1 MKTSRYNILL
11 VLWALMLL
19 VACSDSSSD
28 ESEKPVAPSITL
40 DTEIPP
46 VIVAEGGTVAVGFK
60 ASADWT
66 ATSDQPWCIVSPASG
81 KAGNATV
88 TVSAE
93 KNEDYNERNA
103 TLILR
108 VGTVQK
114 KITVTQKQ
122 NDALTVTADKIEVA
136 TKGGEIT
143 VEVKANVRFEYEVE
157 EEAAGWIVSAR
168 TGAPRALTTSEVKFD
183 ISPNEEGKNRQGR
196 IVFSSGALKSTVTV
210 YQEGGS
216 LLLLSKE
223 EYTVSSGGGEIV
235 IELRSNVDYEMVLP
249 DVDWLTEVKTK
260 ALSSYSR
267 RITVLPNE
275 GYDARTAEIYFVNEL
290 QGIREKV
297 NIVQVQK
304 DAVLVAREEYDMP
317 QKGGVLGFEL
327 NTNVE
332 TFDVECSETWI
343 RKALKGRGLTAYPLS
358 FVVEANPEEASRSA
372 IITIIGGQAKQQVE
386 VVQAGLSSLKRIT
399 IVHSNRMFSIPRF
412 RGSDLTG
419 LIKWGDGKSEE
430 YADGISHTY
439 TTDPP
444 YTVVVG
450 MNGAEEVTLHDLSGV
465 EEVDFS
471 KF

>member
-143 VEVKANVRFEYEVE
+143 VEVKANVTFEYEVE

-223 EYTVSSGGGEIV
+223 EYT
-235 IELRSNVDYEMVLP
+235 VLP

-386 VVQAGLSSLKRIT
+386 VV
-399 IVHSNRMFSIPRF
+399 
-412 RGSDLTG
+412 
-419 LIKWGDGKSEE
+419 
-430 YADGISHTY
+430 
-439 TTDPP
+439 
-444 YTVVVG
+444 
-450 MNGAEEVTLHDLSGV
+450 
-465 EEVDFS
+465 
-471 KF
+471 

>member
-108 VGTVQK
+108 VGTLQK

-143 VEVKANVRFEYEVE
+143 VEVKANVTFEYEVE

-235 IELRSNVDYEMVLP
+235 IE
-249 DVDWLTEVKTK
+249 
-260 ALSSYSR
+260 
-267 RITVLPNE
+267 
-275 GYDARTAEIYFVNEL
+275 
-290 QGIREKV
+290 
-297 NIVQVQK
+297 
-304 DAVLVAREEYDMP
+304 
-317 QKGGVLGFEL
+317 
-327 NTNVE
+327 
-332 TFDVECSETWI
+332 
-343 RKALKGRGLTAYPLS
+343 
-358 FVVEANPEEASRSA
+358 
-372 IITIIGGQAKQQVE
+372 
-386 VVQAGLSSLKRIT
+386 
-399 IVHSNRMFSIPRF
+399 
-412 RGSDLTG
+412 
-419 LIKWGDGKSEE
+419 
-430 YADGISHTY
+430 
-439 TTDPP
+439 
-444 YTVVVG
+444 
-450 MNGAEEVTLHDLSGV
+450 
-465 EEVDFS
+465 
-471 KF
+471 

>member
-108 VGTVQK
+108 VGTLQK

-143 VEVKANVRFEYEVE
+143 VEVKANVTFEYEVE

-275 GYDARTAEIYFVNEL
+275 GYDARTADIYFVNEL

-304 DAVLVAREEYDMP
+304 LSTRFFDKNNTGELMARVKDDVDNVWGALGYVGMLAIECVIHTVSVLVCMVSISP
-317 QKGGVLGFEL
+317 VL
-327 NTNVE
+327 
-332 TFDVECSETWI
+332 
-343 RKALKGRGLTAYPLS
+343 
-358 FVVEANPEEASRSA
+358 
-372 IITIIGGQAKQQVE
+372 TIIP
-386 VVQAGLSSLKRIT
+386 VVIMP
-399 IVHSNRMFSIPRF
+399 IVAYTAVVLEKKI
-412 RGSDLTG
+412 GKVYDDL
-419 LIKWGDGKSEE
+419 SEE
-430 YADGISHTY
+430 NAAL
-439 TTDPP
+439 TT
-444 YTVVVG
+444 VG
-450 MNGAEEVTLHDLSGV
+450 G
-465 EEVDFS
+465 
-471 KF
+471 

>member
-1 MKTSRYNILL
+1 M
-11 VLWALMLL
+11 
-19 VACSDSSSD
+19 
-28 ESEKPVAPSITL
+28 
-40 DTEIPP
+40 
-46 VIVAEGGTVAVGFK
+46 
-60 ASADWT
+60 
-66 ATSDQPWCIVSPASG
+66 
-81 KAGNATV
+81 
-88 TVSAE
+88 
-93 KNEDYNERNA
+93 
-103 TLILR
+103 
-108 VGTVQK
+108 
-114 KITVTQKQ
+114 
-122 NDALTVTADKIEVA
+122 TVTADKIEVT

-143 VEVKANVRFEYEVE
+143 VEVKANVTFEYEVE

-275 GYDARTAEIYFVNEL
+275 GYDARTVEIYFVNEL

-317 QKGGVLGFEL
+317 QKEESWDL
-327 NTNVE
+327 N
-332 TFDVECSETWI
+332 
-343 RKALKGRGLTAYPLS
+343 
-358 FVVEANPEEASRSA
+358 
-372 IITIIGGQAKQQVE
+372 
-386 VVQAGLSSLKRIT
+386 
-399 IVHSNRMFSIPRF
+399 
-412 RGSDLTG
+412 
-419 LIKWGDGKSEE
+419 
-430 YADGISHTY
+430 
-439 TTDPP
+439 
-444 YTVVVG
+444 
-450 MNGAEEVTLHDLSGV
+450 
-465 EEVDFS
+465 
-471 KF
+471 

>member
-1 MKTSRYNILL
+1 M
-11 VLWALMLL
+11 
-19 VACSDSSSD
+19 
-28 ESEKPVAPSITL
+28 
-40 DTEIPP
+40 
-46 VIVAEGGTVAVGFK
+46 
-60 ASADWT
+60 
-66 ATSDQPWCIVSPASG
+66 
-81 KAGNATV
+81 
-88 TVSAE
+88 
-93 KNEDYNERNA
+93 
-103 TLILR
+103 
-108 VGTVQK
+108 QK

-143 VEVKANVRFEYEVE
+143 VEVKANVTFEYEVE

-343 RKALKGRGLTAYPLS
+343 RKALKGRGLMAYPLS

-430 YADGISHTY
+430 YADGSSHTY
-439 TTDPP
+439 TIRPIP
-444 YTVVVG
+444 WWW
-450 MNGAEEVTLHDLSGV
+450 
-465 EEVDFS
+465 
-471 KF
+471 KR

>member
-108 VGTVQK
+108 VGTLQK

-143 VEVKANVRFEYEVE
+143 
-157 EEAAGWIVSAR
+157 AR

-275 GYDARTAEIYFVNEL
+275 GYDARTADIYFVNEL

-317 QKGGVLGFEL
+317 QKGGILGFEL

-332 TFDVECSETWI
+332 TFDVECSEIWI
-343 RKALKGRGLTAYPLS
+343 RKGLKGRGLTAYPLS

-430 YADGISHTY
+430 YADGSSHTY

>member
-46 VIVAEGGTVAVGFK
+46 VIVAEGGTVEVGFK

-66 ATSDQPWCIVSPASG
+66 ATRDHPWCIVSPASG

-108 VGTVQK
+108 VGTLQK

-143 VEVKANVRFEYEVE
+143 VEVKANVTFEYEVE

-249 DVDWLTEVKTK
+249 DVDWLTEVKTT
-260 ALSSYSR
+260 AHSS
-267 RITVLPNE
+267 
-275 GYDARTAEIYFVNEL
+275 
-290 QGIREKV
+290 
-297 NIVQVQK
+297 
-304 DAVLVAREEYDMP
+304 
-317 QKGGVLGFEL
+317 
-327 NTNVE
+327 
-332 TFDVECSETWI
+332 
-343 RKALKGRGLTAYPLS
+343 
-358 FVVEANPEEASRSA
+358 
-372 IITIIGGQAKQQVE
+372 
-386 VVQAGLSSLKRIT
+386 
-399 IVHSNRMFSIPRF
+399 
-412 RGSDLTG
+412 
-419 LIKWGDGKSEE
+419 
-430 YADGISHTY
+430 
-439 TTDPP
+439 
-444 YTVVVG
+444 
-450 MNGAEEVTLHDLSGV
+450 
-465 EEVDFS
+465 
-471 KF
+471 

>member
-122 NDALTVTADKIEVA
+122 NDALTVTADKIE
-136 TKGGEIT
+136 
-143 VEVKANVRFEYEVE
+143 
-157 EEAAGWIVSAR
+157 AAGWIVSAR

-183 ISPNEEGKNRQGR
+183 ISPNEER
-196 IVFSSGALKSTVTV
+196 TV
-210 YQEGGS
+210 
-216 LLLLSKE
+216 
-223 EYTVSSGGGEIV
+223 
-235 IELRSNVDYEMVLP
+235 
-249 DVDWLTEVKTK
+249 
-260 ALSSYSR
+260 
-267 RITVLPNE
+267 
-275 GYDARTAEIYFVNEL
+275 
-290 QGIREKV
+290 
-297 NIVQVQK
+297 
-304 DAVLVAREEYDMP
+304 
-317 QKGGVLGFEL
+317 
-327 NTNVE
+327 
-332 TFDVECSETWI
+332 
-343 RKALKGRGLTAYPLS
+343 RG
-358 FVVEANPEEASRSA
+358 
-372 IITIIGGQAKQQVE
+372 
-386 VVQAGLSSLKRIT
+386 GLSSAAVR
-399 IVHSNRMFSIPRF
+399 
-412 RGSDLTG
+412 
-419 LIKWGDGKSEE
+419 
-430 YADGISHTY
+430 
-439 TTDPP
+439 
-444 YTVVVG
+444 
-450 MNGAEEVTLHDLSGV
+450 
-465 EEVDFS
+465 
-471 KF
+471 